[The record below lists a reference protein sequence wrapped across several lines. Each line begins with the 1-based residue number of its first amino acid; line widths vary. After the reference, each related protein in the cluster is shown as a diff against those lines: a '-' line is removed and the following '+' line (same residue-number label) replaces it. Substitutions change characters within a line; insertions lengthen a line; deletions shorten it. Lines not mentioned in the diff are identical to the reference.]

1 MCRKIDGISLLGKR
15 HEEKNFKTKNSNI
28 KGNFLNMKMK
38 TTIANVIGKYFKTLK
53 DTQCHAKYLNKTM

>member
-1 MCRKIDGISLLGKR
+1 MESVCWVNVMKKKILKL
-15 HEEKNFKTKNSNI
+15 KTPILKVI
-28 KGNFLNMKMK
+28 FFNMKMK